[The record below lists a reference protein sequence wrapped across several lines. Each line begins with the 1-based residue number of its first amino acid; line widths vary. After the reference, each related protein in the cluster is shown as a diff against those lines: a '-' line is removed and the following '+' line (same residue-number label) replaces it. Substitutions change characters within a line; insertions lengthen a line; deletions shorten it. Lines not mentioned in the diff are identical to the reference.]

1 MLGGEK
7 IQNPDKLDTG
17 CLILDIGCLSSEYK
31 QLYLDIKYNWL
42 YSELLFLDIK
52 LKKYAKGKLSTYK

>member
-52 LKKYAKGKLSTYK
+52 LK